1 MAYDD
6 HQKKIF
12 TRRGFIIGG
21 IKVVLL
27 SILMIR
33 LSYIQIF
40 DQYRYATLSDKNRLQ
55 IRFVAPERGL
65 ILDRKDRLLGFN
77 DYYYRGMLNKDRYKA
92 LEESLEKI
100 ACLIN
105 LTNEELSWAKEQAKS
120 SGVLPI
126 IFKENLTWEEVAK
139 LEIHHP
145 EIHGLSIEK
154 GQWRRYIENVS
165 LSHVLGYVG
174 SVTAKDLNE
183 KDDLP
188 PIPGLRIGKT
198 GLEKTF
204 EEHLRGVAGIEKIEV
219 NAKRHIVRTI
229 AQKDSK
235 PGKNLKLTIDLDLQK
250 QVLDILK
257 DHQNATAI
265 VMNPQ
270 TGAIYAMVSHPDFN
284 NNLFVSG
291 IRKKDWKKLINNKD
305 CPLNN
310 KPVSGLYSPGSV
322 FKMMVALAGLKEKT
336 LTTKS
341 TFYCDGHIDIGNH
354 RFHCWSW
361 RYGGHGRMD
370 LMSAIVQSCDVFF
383 YHVALEMGAKPIL
396 SMAKLFGFG
405 EKTGIE
411 LPGEKSGCLPL
422 LNKKNEKKKQNY
434 SKGVTINLSI
444 GQGSFLTTVLQ
455 LCKMVCAIGNGGK
468 LLTPYIVDTGHHPI
482 HDIGIDPNHLSI
494 IQEAMYKVVNEVGA
508 TGYRAHF
515 EDDFKFY
522 GKTGTVQVKRLTAQ
536 QRKDG
541 SYKNL
546 PYEYRDNAIFVGY
559 GHAPNEQAQ
568 LAVAVI
574 IEHGVSG
581 GKVAAPIAKKIIQKA
596 REIILHHPPLVMPA
610 EEEESE
616 PINEP

>member
-1 MAYDD
+1 MVYDD
-6 HQKKIF
+6 YQKIIF
-12 TRRGFIIGG
+12 TRRGFVIGG
-21 IKVVLL
+21 IKIIFLA
-27 SILMIR
+27 ILMVR

-40 DQYRYATLSDKNRLQ
+40 DQCRYSTLSDKNRLQ

-65 ILDRKDRLLGFN
+65 IVDRKDRLLGFN
-77 DYYYRGMLNKDRYKA
+77 DYYYRGILNKDRYKV

-100 ACLIN
+100 ASLIK
-105 LTNEELSWAKEQAKS
+105 LTNEELSWAKEQAKAG
-120 SGVLPI
+120 GVLPI
-126 IFKENLTWEEVAK
+126 IFKENLTWAEVAK
-139 LEIHHP
+139 LEIYHP

-174 SVTAKDLNE
+174 SVTVKDLNE
-183 KDDLP
+183 KDDIP
-188 PIPGLRIGKT
+188 PISGLRIGKT
-198 GLEKTF
+198 GLEKSF

-219 NAKRHIVRTI
+219 NARRHIVRTI
-229 AQKDSK
+229 AQKESQ

-250 QVLDILK
+250 HVLDIIK
-257 DHQNATAI
+257 EHQSATAV

-322 FKMMVALAGLKEKT
+322 FKMVVALAGLDKGVIKPNT
-336 LTTKS
+336 
-341 TFYCDGHIDIGNH
+341 TFYCDGHLDIGNH

-370 LMSAIVQSCDVFF
+370 LMSAMVQSCDVFF
-383 YHVALEMGAKPIL
+383 YRAALEMGAQSIL
-396 SMAKLFGFG
+396 LMAKLFGFG

-411 LPGEKSGCLPL
+411 LPGEKSVSLPL
-422 LNKKNEKKKQNY
+422 LNEENKKKKQTY
-434 SKGVTINLSI
+434 SKGATINLSI
-444 GQGSFLTTVLQ
+444 GQGSLLTTLLQ
-455 LCKMVCAIGNGGK
+455 LCKMVCAIGNGGR
-468 LLTPYIVDTGHHPI
+468 LVTPYVVDADHHPTK
-482 HDIGIDPNHLSI
+482 DMGIDLNHLSL
-494 IQEAMYKVVNEVGA
+494 IQQAMYKVVNEVGA

-596 REIILHHPPLVMPA
+596 REIILNHPPLPVEEP
-610 EEEESE
+610 EEESE
-616 PINEP
+616 PPKEP